1 MGPLPCPPLP
11 LRVRGIA
18 APGGGRDLVKLPGLP
33 MPKFAVITIG
43 SDRPGIVAHVSTTL
57 AGAGCNLEDVTTSI
71 LRGYFAMVF
80 VLAAPEGT
88 TEEHLLRRLQ
98 PATGS
103 DLRFSVW
110 PVGADAGHP
119 DPTHVL
125 TVYGEDQMGIV
136 SAVSTCL
143 ARHQVNIS
151 DMSCRL
157 HDAGVPVYVLRMELA
172 PPEELSIEQLERE
185 LQATLSPLRLHAS
198 LRPLETEVL

>member
-1 MGPLPCPPLP
+1 M
-11 LRVRGIA
+11 A
-18 APGGGRDLVKLPGLP
+18 DAGGVLVKLPGLP

-80 VLAAPEGT
+80 VLAAPEGM

-110 PVGADAGHP
+110 PVGADAGHR

-136 SAVSTCL
+136 SAVSSCL

-172 PPEELSIEQLERE
+172 PPPELSIEQLEGE

>member
-1 MGPLPCPPLP
+1 MS
-11 LRVRGIA
+11 
-18 APGGGRDLVKLPGLP
+18 K
-33 MPKFAVITIG
+33 KFAVITIG

-57 AGAGCNLEDVTTSI
+57 ASAGCNLEDVTTSI

-80 VLAAPEGT
+80 VLAAPEGM

-98 PATGS
+98 PAATGS

-119 DPTHVL
+119 EPTHVL

-136 SAVSTCL
+136 SAVSSCL

-157 HDAGVPVYVLRMELA
+157 HDAGVPVYVLRMEVA